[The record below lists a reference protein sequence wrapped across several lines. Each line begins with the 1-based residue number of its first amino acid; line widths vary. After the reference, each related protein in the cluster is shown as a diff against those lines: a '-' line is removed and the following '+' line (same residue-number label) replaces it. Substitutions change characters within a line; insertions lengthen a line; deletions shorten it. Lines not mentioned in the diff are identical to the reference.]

1 MSNDNTN
8 REAEKDNKIDKDLEE
23 LFLRI
28 ESPEYGNGIR
38 KLFEADGEE
47 LMAINILSQWGA
59 SPEQII
65 SVLPFDVDKVEMGRR
80 IQIVRTLNTTLR
92 NLLGN
97 SKSISTF
104 MTSTNESS
112 YFSGRKPIDVFAEGG
127 IETMEEVLK
136 RLDDDKEIKF
146 INSNTR

>member
-80 IQIVRTLNTTLR
+80 IQIVRTLNTTLG

-112 YFSGRKPIDVFAEGG
+112 YFSSRKPIDVFAEGCL
-127 IETMEEVLK
+127 ETMEEVFE
-136 RLDDDKEIKF
+136 EIKGSS
-146 INSNTR
+146 I

>member
-1 MSNDNTN
+1 MNNDNTN
-8 REAEKDNKIDKDLEE
+8 REAEKDSKVDKDLEE

-28 ESPEYGNGIR
+28 ESPEYGYGVR

-47 LMAINILSQWGA
+47 LMAIHILCQWGA

-65 SVLPFDVDKVEMGRR
+65 SVLPFDLDKVEMGRR
-80 IQIVRTLNTTLR
+80 IQIVRTLDMTLR

-136 RLDDDKEIKF
+136 EIKGAN
-146 INSNTR
+146 I

>member
-112 YFSGRKPIDVFAEGG
+112 YFSGRKPIDVFAEGD

-136 RLDDDKEIKF
+136 QLDDDKEIKF

>member
-112 YFSGRKPIDVFAEGG
+112 YFSGCKPIDVFAEGG

-136 RLDDDKEIKF
+136 QLDDDKEIKF